1 MRKEP
6 ESSMTDTAVSARTTS
21 GASSRTGEP
30 SAAEVLKSI
39 IAPGTDADIVERYL
53 SLAERATQC
62 EFGLLE
68 DDVVVLD
75 TETTGLDF
83 KTCELI
89 EIAAARLRG
98 REIVDTFDVFVRPMS
113 PIPTEIVQLTNITN
127 DMVADAPLPGEALA
141 AFEEFAGDA
150 PLIAH
155 NVTFDRHFLE
165 KAAGHKVGAAWV
177 DSLELSRIALPC
189 LTSHKL
195 ADLSRAFGLTAST
208 HRADADVEATCGLWR
223 VLLTAV
229 SDLPAGLLNY
239 LANLYPEVPWSYR
252 PIFAQLAAAYPDM
265 PFSLVDERAE
275 RCAHQDL
282 SARIDARVL
291 GEQGLLRF
299 PEPDE
304 VAHEYRRDG
313 IVGRMYEGYEP
324 RDEQVTM
331 AREVTY
337 AFSHAKNEAIEAGTG
352 VGKSM
357 AYLLPAALLAQRNGI
372 TVGVATKSNALTD
385 QLIRHELPLLSQ
397 SLEKPLDYVALKGYD
412 NYPCLRKVERLA
424 RLGSKRRRGT
434 VGSSEGEVSTAE
446 LDELLASDEAPVG
459 PDGVAGESSA
469 AGEAVTG
476 PRSMP
481 AGLPTPSEDVLN
493 AIAAI
498 YSFAT
503 QSAQGDLNSLGIRW
517 GKVRRG
523 DLTSSSAECQKRRC
537 PYFPNRCFLH
547 GARRKAAAAD
557 IVVTNH
563 SLLFRAVASDVDILP
578 PIRYWVVDEAHAV
591 EGEARRQWA
600 LHVNSREVAAGFEKL
615 GSMGSGAIGG
625 LAKEAQGSAGSTL
638 MLGTLS
644 RTAAEASAALVTST
658 AFFDDV
664 RRMAPK
670 QGRRG
675 GYEVESI
682 WLSAQERATEAFA
695 AVEESGRAF
704 FERLD
709 KTVKQGQDAVKTLA
723 EEASSGR
730 NQNLTDR
737 VDELASAIGT
747 LRDVRDALELILA
760 GADDRYVYS
769 VGIDRRTGVESYE
782 LTAELLGV
790 GGEIAKRWYPETESV
805 VYASATIAVGEE
817 FTHFNHEVG
826 FDALDKADYRTLRL
840 NSSYDFEHNMTVL
853 VARDMPD
860 PREPAYAEALGR
872 LLVDI
877 HLGMGGSVLTL
888 FTNRR
893 EMEQMFEVVE
903 PVLAQ
908 RGQMLLCQSRGSNAR
923 FLREKFI
930 AEESSSLFALKSFW
944 EGFDAAGDTLR
955 CVVIPKLPFQRP
967 TDPVSCERDLR
978 EERAWARY
986 SLPEA
991 VLAVKQA
998 AGRLIRTST
1007 DRGVLVMAD
1016 ARLLTKGYGKV
1027 FLGALPRRSHEKV
1040 CVGEMRAALEN
1051 WRKRDDARR

>member
-1 MRKEP
+1 
-6 ESSMTDTAVSARTTS
+6 MTDNVAPARVTS
-21 GASSRTGEP
+21 GSSSRTGEP

-53 SLAERATQC
+53 SLSERAAQC
-62 EFGLLE
+62 DFGLLE

-98 REIVDTFDVFVRPMS
+98 REIVDTFDVFVRPTS
-113 PIPTEIVQLTNITN
+113 PIPTEIVQLTHITN
-127 DMVADAPLPGEALA
+127 EMVADAPLPSEALA

-165 KAAGHKVGAAWV
+165 KAAGHRVGAAWV

-223 VLLTAV
+223 VLLTAT

-275 RCAHQDL
+275 RCARQDL
-282 SARIDARVL
+282 TARIDARVL

-304 VAHEYRRDG
+304 VAREYRRNG
-313 IVGRMYEGYEP
+313 VVGRMYEGYEP
-324 RDEQVTM
+324 REEQVTM
-331 AREVTY
+331 AREVTH
-337 AFSHAKNEAIEAGTG
+337 AFSHATNAAIEAGTG

-385 QLIRHELPLLSQ
+385 QLMRHELPLLSQ

-424 RLGSKRRRGT
+424 RLGSKRRRG
-434 VGSSEGEVSTAE
+434 GAGASDDEVSAAE
-446 LDELLASDEAPVG
+446 LDELLAGGDVPAGPNGAADDGISSEAV
-459 PDGVAGESSA
+459 PDGGARV
-469 AGEAVTG
+469 
-476 PRSMP
+476 MP

-638 MLGTLS
+638 MIGALS
-644 RTAAEASAALVTST
+644 RTASEASAALVTST

-670 QGRRG
+670 QGKRG
-675 GYEVESI
+675 GYEVENI
-682 WLSAQERATEAFA
+682 WLSGEVRDSAAFA

-709 KTVKQGQDAVKTLA
+709 RTVKQGQDAVKTLA

-730 NQNLTDR
+730 NQNLADR

-747 LRDVRDALELILA
+747 LRDVRDALDLILA
-760 GADDRYVYS
+760 GTDERYVYS

-790 GGEIAKRWYPETESV
+790 GAEIAQRWYPEAESV

-826 FDALDKADYRTLRL
+826 FDVLDKGGYRTLRL
-840 NSSYDFEHNMTVL
+840 DSSYDFESNMTVL

-860 PREPAYAEALGR
+860 PREPAYADALGR

-893 EMEQMFEVVE
+893 EMEQMYEVVE

-1027 FLGALPRRSHEKV
+1027 FLGALPKKTHEKV
-1040 CVGEMRAALEN
+1040 RTAEMRAALED
-1051 WRKRDDARR
+1051 WCARDAERRG

>member
-1 MRKEP
+1 MA
-6 ESSMTDTAVSARTTS
+6 DTSLS
-21 GASSRTGEP
+21 GSLGRDAASSASDALR
-30 SAAEVLKSI
+30 AL
-39 IAPGTDADIVERYL
+39 IAPGTDQDIVERYL
-53 SLAERATQC
+53 SLSDRAAHC
-62 EFGLLE
+62 DFGLLE
-68 DDVVVLD
+68 DDVIVLD

-98 REIVDTFDVFVRPMS
+98 REIVDSFDVFVRPSS
-113 PIPTEIVQLTNITN
+113 PIPAEIVQLTHITN
-127 DMVADAPLPGEALA
+127 DMVADAPMPAEAMA
-141 AFEEFAGDA
+141 AFEEFIGDA

-165 KAAGHKVGAAWV
+165 KAAGHKVGEAWV

-195 ADLSRAFGLTAST
+195 ADLSRAFNLVHST

-223 VLLTAV
+223 VLLTAT

-239 LANLYPEVPWSYR
+239 LANLYPETPWSYR

-265 PFSLVDERAE
+265 PFSLVDERAT
-275 RCAHQDL
+275 RCAHQEL

-291 GEQGLLRF
+291 GEQGMLRF
-299 PEPDE
+299 PEPGE
-304 VAHEYRRDG
+304 VAHEYRHDG

-324 RDEQVTM
+324 REEQVTM
-331 AREVTY
+331 AREVTH
-337 AFSHAKNEAIEAGTG
+337 AFSHAKHAAIEAGTG

-357 AYLLPAALLAQRNGI
+357 AYLLPAALLAQRNGV

-385 QLIRHELPLLSQ
+385 QLIRHELPLLS
-397 SLEKPLDYVALKGYD
+397 SCLEKPLSYVALKGYD

-424 RLGSKRRRGT
+424 RLGSKRRR
-434 VGSSEGEVSTAE
+434 E
-446 LDELLASDEAPVG
+446 PVA
-459 PDGVAGESSA
+459 VEQ
-469 AGEAVTG
+469 GEAAPDAEVET
-476 PRSMP
+476 P
-481 AGLPTPSEDVLN
+481 AGLPAPSEDLLN

-498 YSFAT
+498 FSFAT

-517 GKVRRG
+517 GKVRRP
-523 DLTSSSAECQKRRC
+523 DLSSTSAECQKRRC

-547 GARRKAAAAD
+547 GARRRAAASD

-591 EGEARRQWA
+591 ESEARRQWA

-615 GSMGSGAIGG
+615 GSMGSGAIGA
-625 LAKEAQGSAGSTL
+625 LAKEAQGCSGATL
-638 MLGTLS
+638 MLGALS
-644 RTAAEASAALVTST
+644 RTASEASRALVTST

-675 GYEVESI
+675 GYDAETI
-682 WLSAQERATEAFA
+682 WLSPDVRKGEPFA

-704 FERLD
+704 LERLD
-709 KTVKQGQDAVKTLA
+709 KTVKQGQDSVKALS

-730 NQNLTDR
+730 NPT
-737 VDELASAIGT
+737 LAERLEDLSAAVGT
-747 LRDVRDALELILA
+747 LRDVRDALQLTLD
-760 GADDRYVYS
+760 GTDDRYVYS
-769 VGIDRRTGVESYE
+769 VGIDRRTGFESYE
-782 LTAELLGV
+782 VTAELLGV
-790 GGEIAKRWYPETESV
+790 GQEIARRWYPETESV
-805 VYASATIAVGEE
+805 VYASATIAVGDE

-826 FDALDKADYRTLRL
+826 FDTLGSGAYDTLRL
-840 NSSYDFEHNMTVL
+840 NSSYDFEHNMSVL

-860 PREPAYAEALGR
+860 PREPAYLPALER
-872 LLVDI
+872 LLVDV

-893 EMEQMFEVVE
+893 EMEQMYELVE

-930 AEESSSLFALKSFW
+930 AEESSSLFALTTFW
-944 EGFDAAGDTLR
+944 EGFDAAGTTLR
-955 CVVIPKLPFQRP
+955 CVVIPKLPFSRP
-967 TDPVSCERDLR
+967 TDPVSCERDAR
-978 EERAWARY
+978 EERAWSRY

-1007 DRGVLVMAD
+1007 DSGCLVMAD
-1016 ARLLTKGYGKV
+1016 ARLLSKGYGKV
-1027 FLGALPRRSHEKV
+1027 FLGALPKKDFDKVASCDIRS
-1040 CVGEMRAALEN
+1040 ALEA
-1051 WRKRDDARR
+1051 WRTQDDERRNGSADVKEASLR

>member
-1 MRKEP
+1 MSNAIAP
-6 ESSMTDTAVSARTTS
+6 TSTTS
-21 GASSRTGEP
+21 ASFSRGGEP
-30 SAAEVLKSI
+30 SAADILKSI
-39 IAPGTDADIVERYL
+39 IAPGTDPDIVERYL
-53 SLAERATQC
+53 TLAERAAQC
-62 EFGLLE
+62 DFGLLE

-98 REIVDTFDVFVRPMS
+98 REIVDTFDVFVRPTT
-113 PIPTEIVQLTNITN
+113 PIPAEIVQLTNITN
-127 DMVADAPLPGEALA
+127 EMVVDAPLPEEALE

-150 PLIAH
+150 PLVAH

-223 VLLTAV
+223 VLLTAT

-252 PIFAQLAAAYPDM
+252 PIFAQLAAAYPDL

-275 RCAHQDL
+275 RCAKQDL

-291 GEQGLLRF
+291 SEQGLLRF
-299 PEPDE
+299 PEPSE

-324 RDEQVTM
+324 REEQVTM
-331 AREVTY
+331 AREVTHS
-337 AFSHAKNEAIEAGTG
+337 FSHATNAAIEAGTG

-385 QLIRHELPLLSQ
+385 QLMRHELPLLSE
-397 SLEKPLDYVALKGYD
+397 SLGRPLEYVALKGYD

-424 RLGSKRRRGT
+424 RLGSKRKRDVEATDAGPKDA
-434 VGSSEGEVSTAE
+434 EV
-446 LDELLASDEAPVG
+446 DP
-459 PDGVAGESSA
+459 
-469 AGEAVTG
+469 EAV
-476 PRSMP
+476 PQQP
-481 AGLPTPSEDVLN
+481 AGVPAPGEDLLN
-493 AIAAI
+493 AIAAVF
-498 YSFAT
+498 SFAT

-517 GKVRRG
+517 GKVRRS
-523 DLTSSSAECQKRRC
+523 DLTSTSAECQKRRC

-547 GARRKAAAAD
+547 GARRRAAAAD

-563 SLLFRAVASDVDILP
+563 SLLFRAVGSDVDILP

-591 EGEARRQWA
+591 ESEARRQWA
-600 LHVNSREVAAGFEKL
+600 LHVNSREVSAGFEKL
-615 GSMGSGAIGG
+615 GSMGSGIIGA
-625 LAKEAQGSAGSTL
+625 LAKEVQSSAGSTL
-638 MLGTLS
+638 MIGALS
-644 RTAAEASAALVTST
+644 RTASEASSALVTST

-682 WLSAQERATEAFA
+682 WLSAQERASEAFA
-695 AVEESGRAF
+695 AVEESGKAF

-709 KTVKQGQDAVKTLA
+709 KTVKQGQDSVKVLA

-737 VDELASAIGT
+737 VDELASAIGS
-747 LRDVRDALELILA
+747 LRDVRDALELILD
-760 GADDRYVYS
+760 GTDERYVYS

-790 GGEIAKRWYPETESV
+790 GAEIAKRWYPEVESV

-826 FDALDKADYRTLRL
+826 FDALDGARYRTLRL
-840 NSSYDFEHNMTVL
+840 SSSYDFEHNMTVL

-860 PREPAYAEALGR
+860 PREPAYADALGR
-872 LLVDI
+872 LLVDV

-893 EMEQMFEVVE
+893 EMEQMFEMVE

-908 RGQMLLCQSRGSNAR
+908 HGQMLLCQSRGSNAR

-1016 ARLLTKGYGKV
+1016 ARLLSKGYGKV
-1027 FLGALPRRSHEKV
+1027 FLGALPKKGYEKLPAGEIRS
-1040 CVGEMRAALEN
+1040 ALEG
-1051 WRKRDDARR
+1051 WCEREGFRR